1 MMNRPKNMYRKG
13 GLKDE
18 GGEIDPVSGNE
29 VPVGGTK
36 KGVRDDIP
44 VNLSEG
50 EFVMPEDA
58 TRYHGLKTLMQLR
71 QEAKMGLKQMEA
83 MGLMGNGDEAVLPD
97 DLPFGMDDLIVVEV
111 ADEAKDMNVGG
122 VTTRT
127 GSGITGGGVQVTRPE
142 QPVTR
147 PDTSAVAPEGEQTQ
161 FRSLTG
167 TAIPTRLSIPEFKEY
182 MGEAYLEFKEYRNAE
197 GKSML
202 IPFIG
207 GKPLYDIPDGY
218 TLYDPD
224 PVGDGTGGGGGTGGG
239 TGGGEGVDDGAVD
252 PLLEQQTSASD
263 KESVKD
269 KHGYETKASEPIN
282 WNGLSDQ
289 ELLDEAGRRMGFG
302 RTLAEGIAF
311 GINPA
316 AGLGVKTLLA
326 IEDRKVLE
334 ELKRRA
340 AAGSTMFDE
349 MIKTYEDKNK
359 GILNGAIGKVVDLY
373 NNTFGKT
380 EEEKAASAKAAA
392 SVGIPVTTGD
402 TPETTATTTPTVT
415 QVTPSQQIQDAVRA
429 EDMTYDAFGNVIARE
444 PAQTTLESMEAPYTP
459 SVTAPSSTQ
468 DNTITGFEVQDPRS
482 QGATTPEEVVMQQ
495 PVVSTA
501 QQTKTEADKEQ
512 IVMDQQV
519 KPATVEPTVEEQTTQ
534 AFQPTVTTTTGTGTG
549 RDFADM
555 PVTPEQQTYASA
567 AQERKDPFDP
577 RNITRV
583 PSEQTTNI
591 PVTTTAQMDTQTLT
605 QPAAPDDSTPEA
617 SVSSSLGDPYFTTR
631 KEPQPIAPTVEDV
644 PTGMAQPQTYTDT
657 SSLEG
662 VMAASG
668 TPKGFDTQTV
678 QEVMAAQQDAY
689 EEAAGISQPVET
701 KPTVTQVTPSQ
712 EIQDAVTAADITY
725 DAFGDVIQKEET
737 FDEAFAR
744 NRKLGATTF
753 EFGGQTYTTETA
765 EEAAAKTQV
774 SKVEPV
780 TQGKYN
786 PADSAL
792 AGPATTNTLSAAEQ
806 KAFDSAVDTGNTA
819 VVDHY
824 VSVNR
829 LRDKQDKYAES
840 GFDPSVGAGL
850 GLSKN
855 DMEQA
860 EKYGGSVQTAIN
872 EGRAESQ
879 GPLKPVKVT
888 DTSKSKDDDSPAPVS
903 NAQERKDNNVAST
916 GRNETTIQNDINKA
930 LKDSG
935 GEWTAELNDLVA
947 ERDSARA
954 NEGTTTT
961 TTTTTTSSG
970 NGGGGG
976 GNDDSGGG
984 GGNDKIL
991 CDLIYRYGYLDKKI
1005 WELDEAFGD
1014 YVKQTDPELLEG
1026 YHIWAKPMVKW
1037 IEKESFLSKLYLKYW
1052 CVPFTRRWANHIAH
1066 VMEPETYKPDYV
1078 GKLMLTVGVPISR
1091 AIYKIKNIGKSKN
1104 TRQFAK

>member
-111 ADEAKDMNVGG
+111 ADKAKDMNVGG

-127 GSGITGGGVQVTRPE
+127 EAGITGGGVQVTRPE

-380 EEEKAASAKAAA
+380 EEEKAATAKAAA
-392 SVGIPVTTGD
+392 SVGIPVETGD

-415 QVTPSQQIQDAVRA
+415 QVTPSQQIQDAVKA

-512 IVMDQQV
+512 IVMDQEV
-519 KPATVEPTVEEQTTQ
+519 KPATVAPTVEEQTTQ

-567 AQERKDPFDP
+567 AQEREDPFDP

-591 PVTTTAQMDTQTLT
+591 PVTTTAQIDTPTLS
-605 QPAAPDDSTPEA
+605 QPAGTPDDSTPDVGL
-617 SVSSSLGDPYFTTR
+617 STTVGDPFIVSGR
-631 KEPQPIAPTVEDV
+631 GPAPITPTAEDV

-744 NRKLGATTF
+744 NRKLGAATF
-753 EFGGQTYTTETA
+753 EFGGETYTTETA

-780 TQGKYN
+780 SKGKYN

-806 KAFDSAVDTGNTA
+806 KAFDAAVDTGNTA

-840 GFDPSVGAGL
+840 GFDPAVGAGL

-888 DTSKSKDDDSPAPVS
+888 DSSKSKNDDSPAPVT
-903 NAQERKDNNVAST
+903 NAQKNKDNNIAST
-916 GRNETTIQNDINKA
+916 GRNETTIQKEINQKISDATDENGNVDWVKA
-930 LKDSG
+930 DVG
-935 GEWTAELNDLVA
+935 NLVE

-954 NEGTTTT
+954 NEG
-961 TTTTTTSSG
+961 SS
-970 NGGGGG
+970 GGG
-976 GNDDSGGG
+976 GNDDGGG
-984 GGNDKIL
+984 GSGGDDSTYCCTASFKRRQMSITEV
-991 CDLIYRYGYLDKKI
+991 K
-1005 WELDEAFGD
+1005 ELRKWHNQQSE
-1014 YVKQTDPELLEG
+1014 VWREG
-1026 YHIWAKPMVKW
+1026 YDIWGKWVADNLVAKSDWSASVVKD
-1037 IEKESFLSKLYLKYW
+1037 IHRAFVKKDYTLKGLFGILVITSGVYPTGLYKVISKRFFK
-1052 CVPFTRRWANHIAH
+1052 
-1066 VMEPETYKPDYV
+1066 KQ
-1078 GKLMLTVGVPISR
+1078 ISEVQ
-1091 AIYKIKNIGKSKN
+1091 G
-1104 TRQFAK
+1104 